1 MPAIGSK
8 RSSNP
13 PPSDPPAPKLIIPFP
28 SIATDKNRAPATSE
42 IQADQL
48 NGDADYKPFFT
59 VVGHAVPNRQHGR
72 LVLVV
77 PLLLL
82 VVILLFVFAY
92 IASK

>member
-13 PPSDPPAPKLIIPFP
+13 PSRDIPAPKLIIHAP
-28 SIATDKNRAPATSE
+28 SITTDKNRAPETSE
-42 IQADQL
+42 VQVDQL

-59 VVGHAVPNRQHGR
+59 VVGNAVPNRQHGR

>member
-1 MPAIGSK
+1 MPVIGSK

-13 PPSDPPAPKLIIPFP
+13 PSSDPPAPKLIIPAP
-28 SIATDKNRAPATSE
+28 SISTEKNRAPETTQ
-42 IQADQL
+42 IKTDLL
-48 NGDADYKPFFT
+48 NGEADYKPFFT

-82 VVILLFVFAY
+82 VVILLFIFAY